1 MMSSR
6 IFFANCEI
14 RSIFAEKFKYKS
26 MATPIKPTP
35 ILTGKD
41 SRRFAKEIEN
51 VQKISHQDRAEYEKA
66 YEWFKRSAMFSL

>member
-1 MMSSR
+1 
-6 IFFANCEI
+6 
-14 RSIFAEKFKYKS
+14 

-51 VQKISHQDRAEYEKA
+51 VQKISFEERVEYEKA
-66 YEWFKRSAMFSL
+66 YEWFKRAAHI